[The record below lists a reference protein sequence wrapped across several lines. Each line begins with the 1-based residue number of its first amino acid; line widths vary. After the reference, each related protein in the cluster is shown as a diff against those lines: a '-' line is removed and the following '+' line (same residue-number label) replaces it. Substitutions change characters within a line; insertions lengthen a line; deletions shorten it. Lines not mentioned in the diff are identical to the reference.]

1 MLRLV
6 FLVFAAAAAYGQLT
20 PQQAAALDSRIRARV
35 AGFPGHVA
43 LHAKNLQTGAEFS
56 LNADEQVRTAST
68 IKLPILCALHDQVAQ
83 GKVKWDEELTLTEAD
98 TVSGSGILREFSPGT
113 RHRVRVVANLMI
125 VVSDNTATNL
135 ILNRIT
141 ADAVNEYMVKMGI
154 LNTKSLRK
162 VRGDGNQLKS
172 PSGFAK
178 EGLMAEYRRFGLG
191 VSTPHDMVRLLEM
204 IEAGKVVSAKDSQEI
219 LAVLGRQQFKDSIGR
234 RLPDRWV
241 FSKSGSLDALRSDVG
256 IVKSPGGT
264 VALALTVDGMPG
276 TDYGPENAGQRLLS
290 DLAQVVL
297 EALTAQS
304 PMLR

>member
-1 MLRLV
+1 MLRPVLI
-6 FLVFAAAAAYGQLT
+6 LLAATCAQAQLS
-20 PQQAAALDSRIRARV
+20 PQQSAALEARLRARV
-35 AGFPGHVA
+35 DGFPGHVS
-43 LHAKNLQTGAEFS
+43 LYAKNLKTRAEFGM
-56 LNADEQVRTAST
+56 NPDEQVRTAST

-83 GKVKWDEELTLTEAD
+83 GAVKWDDELTLTEAD

-113 RHRVRVVANLMI
+113 RHRVRDVANLMI

-135 ILNRIT
+135 ILGRIT
-141 ADAVNEYMVKMGI
+141 ADVVNAYLVKLDV

-178 EGLMAEYRRFGLG
+178 EGMMPEYRRFGLG
-191 VSTPHDMVRLLEM
+191 VSTPRDMVRLLEL
-204 IEAGKVVSAKDSQEI
+204 IEMGKVVSPKDSQEI
-219 LAVLGRQQFKDSIGR
+219 LAVLGRQQFKDNIGR

-256 IVKSPGGT
+256 IVRTPSGP
-264 VALALTVDGMPG
+264 VAMALTVDGMSG
-276 TDYGPENAGQRLLS
+276 ADYGPENAGQRLLS
-290 DLAQVVL
+290 DLAQIL
-297 EALTAQS
+297 LGALAPES